1 MPTGKTRWA
10 LTVCACTALYVG
22 ASRIGFALAYVDGA
36 VSTVWVPAGLGLVM
50 VVLGGRRMWP
60 AILIGEFLANLIHG
74 SSATASLGMGI
85 GDVLEAL
92 TGQTLLKYANF
103 RPMMDRVRD
112 VFALLILGGLTATLV
127 GASFG
132 TASLML
138 FGSLHWSGAWS
149 TWYTWW
155 LGDVMGVIVV
165 APLLFSHLGRGF
177 RLARGIQ
184 ALELFAF
191 LTVLVPVVLIAFGAS
206 PAIGFLTL
214 PALVWG
220 TLHFG
225 QRGATLA
232 NAVIVC
238 ALVVIAR
245 RADAPLAGLSLSNRL
260 LLIQD
265 LGAVAAMT
273 TLVLAVE
280 VAERRREANQ
290 VAAITAVATANAQDV
305 PLDELLP
312 LGARAAGEY
321 LGLRELLVVR
331 DAGVN
336 RSVVLAGWS
345 AGDPWVGAQAPE
357 GGLLVPIRVHGVE
370 WGQLLVPEGATTS
383 NSPPLPEVRNSLT
396 RFARQIG
403 LGIASADARQALIE
417 RASTDP
423 LTGLANHRR
432 FHERLHTEVSR
443 ATRHGRPLSVAMIDI
458 DGFKLINDAVGHVA
472 GDEVLATVASRIREV
487 MRPEVTVA
495 RLGGDEIGVLLPECD
510 VESAHSVVERARK
523 MVCAKPI
530 GAAGIVRISA
540 GVCDNARASG
550 AEQLREFADAALY
563 WVKAHGRNQVMAY
576 SPAAIRDLSDDE
588 RAARMVRTQAAIGVR
603 ALARAIDA
611 KDPMTAQHSEQVAA
625 FAAALARACGWRP
638 ERVALLREAAMVHD
652 VGKLAISNRV
662 LGRGDDFSD
671 EELAQL
677 RRHPEMGA
685 QIAAEILESEQL
697 DWIRWHH
704 ENADGSG
711 FPDGLTAAQLP
722 EGAKLLALADA
733 FSKLV
738 CGSAHRTPKPVDEA
752 VAECVEQAG
761 RQFAPEAVAALLAA
775 HESGAFRDEL
785 IQAVGAGIRNAS
797 SAQASG

>member
-1 MPTGKTRWA
+1 MPPGRARWA
-10 LTVCACTALYVG
+10 LTVCACAALYVG

-36 VSTVWVPAGLGLVM
+36 VSTVWVPAGLGLVI

-60 AILIGEFLANLIHG
+60 AILIGEFLANVIHG
-74 SSATASLGMGI
+74 TSASASLGMGI

-112 VFALLILGGLTATLV
+112 VFALLILGALTATLV
-127 GASFG
+127 GATLG
-132 TASLML
+132 TASLLL
-138 FGSLHWSGAWS
+138 FGGLRWSAAWN

-165 APLLFSHLGRGF
+165 APLLFSHLGRGR

-191 LTVLVPVVLIAFGAS
+191 LSVLVPVVLIAFGAS

-238 ALVVIAR
+238 ALVIVAR
-245 RADAPLAGLSLSNRL
+245 RADAPLAGLNLSNRL

-290 VAAITAVATANAQDV
+290 VAAITTVATASAQDL

-321 LGLRELLVVR
+321 LGLRELLVLR
-331 DAGVN
+331 GAEP
-336 RSVVLAGWS
+336 SVVLAGWS
-345 AGDPWVGAQAPE
+345 AEASQVGSQAPD
-357 GGLLVPIRVHGVE
+357 GGLEVPIRVHGIE

-383 NSPPLPEVRNSLT
+383 NSPPLQEVRNSLT

-403 LGIASADARQALIE
+403 LGIASAEARQALIE

-432 FHERLHTEVSR
+432 FHERLHTEVAR
-443 ATRHGRPLSVAMIDI
+443 AARHGRHLAVAMIDI
-458 DGFKLINDAVGHVA
+458 DGFKMINDAVGHVA
-472 GDEVLATVASRIREV
+472 GDEVLATVANRIREV
-487 MRPEVTVA
+487 MRSEVTVA

-510 VESAHSVVERARK
+510 VETAHSVLERARRV
-523 MVCAKPI
+523 VCGEPI
-530 GAAGIVRISA
+530 GAAGTVRISA
-540 GVCDNARASG
+540 GVCDNVQASS

-576 SPAAIRDLSDDE
+576 TTEAIRDLSDDE
-588 RAARMVRTQAAIGVR
+588 RAARMARTQAAIGVR

-611 KDPMTAQHSEQVAA
+611 KHPMTAQHSEQVAA
-625 FAAALARACGWRP
+625 FAGALARASGWSP
-638 ERVALLREAAMVHD
+638 ERVALLHEAAMVHD
-652 VGKLAISNRV
+652 VGKLAISNGI
-662 LGRGDDFSD
+662 LSHGDELND
-671 EELAQL
+671 EEFEQV
-677 RRHPEMGA
+677 RRHPDMGA
-685 QIAAEILESEQL
+685 QIAAEILECEQL

-704 ENADGSG
+704 ERADGSG
-711 FPDGLTAAQLP
+711 FPDGLTSEQLP

-738 CGSAHRTPKPVDEA
+738 SGSAHHAPKPVDEA
-752 VAECVEQAG
+752 VAQCVEQAG

-775 HESGAFRDEL
+775 HESGAFDGEQSQRWSD
-785 IQAVGAGIRNAS
+785 APRVAS
-797 SAQASG
+797 NL